1 MKKSVTIPK
10 VDEELYNQIK
20 EKAAERNTP
29 ISELVENLFQNY
41 IEGNSS
47 VEANEYKAKLEQAAA
62 AYQEVVES
70 YTNIKNQNADLHTE
84 IAALKAEIEKLN
96 ENNGFLFERN
106 QELNQQKEVLLTS
119 IQDSELPQN
128 AVLVEFDDLEYALI
142 EYIAEK
148 ECQRTAKNLTP
159 ADLLKAMFINYSV
172 KGEMWFFK
180 QPTRSEINRIKES
193 LKAKN
198 DE

>member
-47 VEANEYKAKLEQAAA
+47 VEANEYKAKQAAA
-62 AYQEVVES
+62 AYQEVAES
-70 YTNIKNQNADLHTE
+70 YTNIKNQNADLHNE
-84 IAALKAEIEKLN
+84 IAVLKAEIEKLN

>member
-62 AYQEVVES
+62 AYQEVAES
-70 YTNIKNQNADLHTE
+70 YTNIKNQNADLHNE
-84 IAALKAEIEKLN
+84 IAVLKAEIEKLN